1 VYYLYLRCPS
11 DANSALL
18 PTMNHSDHV
27 RLLRK
32 GVPQPG
38 GVWADL
44 GAGGGAFTLAL
55 AELLGP
61 EATIY
66 AVDRDGGA
74 LRQLARA
81 MGERFPATKLHCLT
95 ADFTHRLD
103 LPLLDGLVMANS
115 LHFVRSKEPVLQR
128 VHGYLKPAGRLLL
141 VEYNTDQGNIWV
153 PHPLAF
159 PTWQALA
166 NRNGFA
172 ATTLLATQPSRF
184 LGEIYAAGS
193 QKT

>member
-1 VYYLYLRCPS
+1 
-11 DANSALL
+11 
-18 PTMNHSDHV
+18 MNHSDHV
-27 RLLRK
+27 RLVRK

-44 GAGGGAFTLAL
+44 GAGSGAFTLAL

-61 EATIY
+61 DATIY
-66 AVDRDGGA
+66 AVDRDGSR
-74 LRQLARA
+74 LRHLAQA
-81 MGERFPATKLHCLT
+81 VGERFPATKLHCLT
-95 ADFTHRLD
+95 ADFAHLLD
-103 LPLLDGLVMANS
+103 LPQLDGLVMANS

-128 VHGYLKPAGRLLL
+128 VHGYLKAAGRLLL
-141 VEYNTDQGNIWV
+141 VEYNTDQGNIWA

-159 PTWQALA
+159 STWQALA
-166 NRNGFA
+166 GRNGFA